1 RGGSLQRAIALLP
14 PTAAV
19 YVDLGITYLRADDLD
34 RALGQLEAGLNLPAP
49 WVPAPDW
56 SAATAE
62 LRRALAAKPGRAE
75 AQNALGLLLG
85 RQGANGGEVAAAFRE
100 AIRLRPGYAEA
111 HDNLGLVLIQSGDD
125 AGGSAG
131 VPEAVRFDERAACAH
146 ANLGA
151 ALVPTDAEEAV
162 RELEKAVALQPS
174 SIKALFNLAAAYG
187 ASPGHGTAKEIEQ
200 LRKVLELD
208 PAFGRARVAL
218 GKAYLRD
225 GKVEDAARELKEAVR
240 LSPDNG
246 EARYQLGLA
255 LARSGQKDEATSEL
269 QKGRELV
276 AADDRT
282 KTASLDIL
290 EGRAAFEKGEL
301 DTAAAKLRHAI
312 QLRPDSAEAHLSLG
326 NVLEKKGDVA
336 GATAAYVKA
345 AELNPGD

>member
-1 RGGSLQRAIALLP
+1 
-14 PTAAV
+14 
-19 YVDLGITYLRADDLD
+19 
-34 RALGQLEAGLNLPAP
+34 
-49 WVPAPDW
+49 
-56 SAATAE
+56 
-62 LRRALAAKPGRAE
+62 
-75 AQNALGLLLG
+75 
-85 RQGANGGEVAAAFRE
+85 
-100 AIRLRPGYAEA
+100 
-111 HDNLGLVLIQSGDD
+111 
-125 AGGSAG
+125 
-131 VPEAVRFDERAACAH
+131 
-146 ANLGA
+146 
-151 ALVPTDAEEAV
+151 
-162 RELEKAVALQPS
+162 
-174 SIKALFNLAAAYG
+174 
-187 ASPGHGTAKEIEQ
+187 
-200 LRKVLELD
+200 
-208 PAFGRARVAL
+208 
-218 GKAYLRD
+218 D

-301 DTAAAKLRHAI
+301 DTAAAKLRHAS

-345 AELNPGD
+345 AELNPGDASARQGLERLRGIGAGAAARAAAGSKTVIRDGAGAEPPVGIRAEAETTAAAAAPAPPESTAGAAAADFAPAAGVGGYCREVRYPG